1 MAGMYKVKILLL
13 SDFRNVGSLL
23 TIIIIKYIMRKYFRS
38 LLEQRNLQRLK
49 IKSLKNI
56 SRNQTLFT
64 FFSIIKIF
72 CKLKL
77 RYDHCESST
86 IKLDQSTV
94 RSLKLIRGI
103 YVL

>member
-1 MAGMYKVKILLL
+1 
-13 SDFRNVGSLL
+13 
-23 TIIIIKYIMRKYFRS
+23 MRKYFRS

-49 IKSLKNI
+49 IKSLKII
-56 SRNQTLFT
+56 SRYQILFT
-64 FFSIIKIF
+64 IFSIIKFF
-72 CKLKL
+72 CKTKL

-103 YVL
+103 YVLWGKTANLHFGILNVAGRT